1 MGADP
6 VSAIANAVGGI
17 AGVVGN
23 LAGKRN
29 QAMVLEQQ
37 RTNDRM
43 AGIIAIK
50 QAQQAQQ
57 QTKITEQAKNQRTLM
72 IVFLVLFV
80 GLIIDVIAYKKM

>member
-80 GLIIDVIAYKKM
+80 GLIIGVIAYKKM